1 METAIYKY
9 SYVQNHI
16 KYFSSF
22 NVWFKGNYWQLAG
35 RDLVNGSHFSWPVNV
50 KKDTVPE
57 QLCWRG
63 LLWIRLPAVLTFR
76 TPGTKAC
83 GRMLSS
89 NKSVLCVVHPHQDSW
104 LSPSGDS
111 WYRFQTSSGK
121 PLNAYP
127 SFTQNGD
134 LGQSMKM
141 GEFTNP
147 IGDPWTGA
155 FANLKSRTSIFRFS
169 HLHRGWW
176 TKERKES
183 CSEMGSFISFVHCIF
198 SISKRAC
205 LPVDAQETFVEWKN
219 REFRN
224 ETDPWQVRRGKT
236 VGQCNIEEKGPML
249 FLSLLPSGLW
259 RRQPALELR
268 RKWSETSSLGLLG
281 KADKPCLEDEAHFT
295 LCAETRCYF
304 MRF

>member
-1 METAIYKY
+1 MAATSADPWMWKRTQ
-9 SYVQNHI
+9 SQ
-16 KYFSSF
+16 SSCAD
-22 NVWFKGNYWQLAG
+22 GACS
-35 RDLVNGSHFSWPVNV
+35 GSDSQH
-50 KKDTVPE
+50 
-57 QLCWRG
+57 Q
-63 LLWIRLPAVLTFR
+63 

-104 LSPSGDS
+104 PSPSGDS

-121 PLNAYP
+121 PLNVYP
-127 SFTQNGD
+127 SFTQKGD

-147 IGDPWTGA
+147 IGDAWTGA

-176 TKERKES
+176 TKERRES

-198 SISKRAC
+198 SISKRTC

-224 ETDPWQVRRGKT
+224 EADPWQVRRGKT

-249 FLSLLPSGLW
+249 FLSLLPRWSVDKAACFAAQAKMEW
-259 RRQPALELR
+259 NIKYWSF
-268 RKWSETSSLGLLG
+268 RKS
-281 KADKPCLEDEAHFT
+281 
-295 LCAETRCYF
+295 R
-304 MRF
+304 